1 MINNCIIKTSR
12 LSFLQETQE
21 DSITCILGTLDGA
34 LMFFHCFIFFV
45 CVDIISTIHTTQQ
58 FVWSILEES
67 WDILLNKVRVPLREL
82 TFYCIKHTHNKH
94 NKKSKMLRTHIFF
107 QSICVFHSHELYSF
121 YFIQFT
127 SFLLDKNFFLSYF
140 MPKFRSN
147 LSEYGDICDIMC

>member
-107 QSICVFHSHELYSF
+107 KVYVFFTHMNCIL
-121 YFIQFT
+121 FT
-127 SFLLDKNFFLSYF
+127 SYSLPVSYLIRTFFFPISCQSLD
-140 MPKFRSN
+140 PT
-147 LSEYGDICDIMC
+147 